1 MPSSASALT
10 QRASSLSSVVNCIK
24 MQVVSQAPQHC
35 QFSFTAIP
43 SSASVLTRWLRHCP
57 MTVNSTRHAG
67 TVVAAAPP
75 AQVVFDRSWRGSQE
89 QQLANERRHCA
100 GRKQSDCGTRPV
112 RHASIVRL
120 SLATLQRQYAQR
132 QVVVRGLE
140 VPSPSPPPH
149 PSLHSLPGAS
159 GLAHTIVDMETLA
172 GERGRDRER
181 HRETDRQRQRQRE

>member
-1 MPSSASALT
+1 
-10 QRASSLSSVVNCIK
+10 
-24 MQVVSQAPQHC
+24 MQVESQAPQHC
-35 QFSFTAIP
+35 QSSFTEIP

-67 TVVAAAPP
+67 TVVATPPP

-120 SLATLQRQYAQR
+120 SLAALQRQYAQR

-140 VPSPSPPPH
+140 VPPSSPS
-149 PSLHSLPGAS
+149 SLPLPLLPTPPWGF
-159 GLAHTIVDMETLA
+159 GPCTH
-172 GERGRDRER
+172 DREHGDFSR
-181 HRETDRQRQRQRE
+181 RETETERDKQTEAETESNGALHTRSWTWTR

>member
-1 MPSSASALT
+1 M
-10 QRASSLSSVVNCIK
+10 
-24 MQVVSQAPQHC
+24 
-35 QFSFTAIP
+35 
-43 SSASVLTRWLRHCP
+43 LTRWLRQCP

-67 TVVAAAPP
+67 TVVAAPPP

-120 SLATLQRQYAQR
+120 SLAALQRQYAQR

-140 VPSPSPPPH
+140 VPSPSPPPPPY
-149 PSLHSLPGAS
+149 PSLSSPPLPGAL
-159 GLAHTIVDMETLA
+159 GLAHTIVNMETLA
-172 GERGRDRER
+172 GERDRER
-181 HRETDRQRQRQRE
+181 DKERQTHRGRNR